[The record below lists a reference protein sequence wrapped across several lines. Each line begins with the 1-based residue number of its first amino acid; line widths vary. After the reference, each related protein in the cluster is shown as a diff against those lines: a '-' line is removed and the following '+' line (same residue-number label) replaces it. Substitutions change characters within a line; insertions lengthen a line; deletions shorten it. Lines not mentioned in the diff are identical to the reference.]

1 MALTLLLL
9 WLTTWL
15 LCWTYITTSSR
26 PENILTRRTLLH
38 SVLLSLGVVFALCVI
53 TVLAAKIFLWIM
65 IPEFVQILETFL
77 LEVLR
82 NRNYGLIQT
91 FTGIAL

>member
-1 MALTLLLL
+1 VL
-9 WLTTWL
+9 
-15 LCWTYITTSSR
+15 
-26 PENILTRRTLLH
+26 
-38 SVLLSLGVVFALCVI
+38 SVSVSLGVVCALCVI
-53 TVLAAKIFLWIM
+53 IVLAGKIFLWIM

-77 LEVLR
+77 REVLR